1 MTTIQNTPKKTRKE
15 HCNKCSGVTNHY
27 VESSFR
33 QTHYHPEYD
42 DLYTD
47 EKSYILVCCGC
58 RTSSFLRTY
67 TWSEEPGEPC
77 HEIFPPRT
85 IRNAPKWTSRL
96 DQIYLKTFREV
107 YIALGNDCLSLAAM
121 GIRSIVDAY
130 ITEKVG
136 DCRTF
141 ADGLDAL
148 LANGHITQKMKE
160 ILKVVVDCGNATI
173 HRQFSPDPATI
184 TLLMDT
190 VELLL
195 QQDIVEPKIRDLE
208 NQIPPRPAKKKKA

>member
-1 MTTIQNTPKKTRKE
+1 
-15 HCNKCSGVTNHY
+15 
-27 VESSFR
+27 
-33 QTHYHPEYD
+33 
-42 DLYTD
+42 
-47 EKSYILVCCGC
+47 
-58 RTSSFLRTY
+58 
-67 TWSEEPGEPC
+67 
-77 HEIFPPRT
+77 
-85 IRNAPKWTSRL
+85 
-96 DQIYLKTFREV
+96 
-107 YIALGNDCLSLAAM
+107 M
-121 GIRSIVDAY
+121 GIRSIVNAY

-136 DCRTF
+136 DFRTF

-173 HRQFSPDPATI
+173 HRQFSPDPEII

-208 NQIPPRPAKKKKA
+208 TQIPPRPAKKKKA